1 MTLAH
6 KKDEPTITLFSNYY
20 KHGKKNEI
28 NVIL

>member
-6 KKDEPTITLFSNYY
+6 KKDEPPITLFLNYY

-28 NVIL
+28 NQVL